1 MSEKK
6 KTTIDLEDLS
16 PKALEELERFRKF
29 SGSRDYE
36 RTIEEVVFAMT
47 ELLQSIDT
55 EINPLLQPEETRR
68 QMDVIHGILRRFKRF
83 EER

>member
-6 KTTIDLEDLS
+6 KTIDLEDLS

-83 EER
+83 EQR

>member
-6 KTTIDLEDLS
+6 KTIDLDDLS
-16 PKALEELERFRKF
+16 PKALEELEKFRKF

-36 RTIEEVVFAMT
+36 RTIEEVIFAMT

>member
-6 KTTIDLEDLS
+6 KTIDLEDLS

>member
-1 MSEKK
+1 
-6 KTTIDLEDLS
+6 
-16 PKALEELERFRKF
+16 
-29 SGSRDYE
+29 
-36 RTIEEVVFAMT
+36 MT

-83 EER
+83 EQR

>member
-16 PKALEELERFRKF
+16 PKALEELEKF
-29 SGSRDYE
+29 INLSGSRDYE

-47 ELLQSIDT
+47 ELLQSIDID
-55 EINPLLQPEETRR
+55 INPLLQPEETRR

>member
-16 PKALEELERFRKF
+16 PKALEELEKFRKF

-47 ELLQSIDT
+47 ELLQSIDID
-55 EINPLLQPEETRR
+55 INPLLQPEETRR

>member
-6 KTTIDLEDLS
+6 KTIDLEDLS
-16 PKALEELERFRKF
+16 PKALEELEKFRKF

>member
-6 KTTIDLEDLS
+6 KTIDLEDLS
-16 PKALEELERFRKF
+16 PRALEELEKFRKF

-36 RTIEEVVFAMT
+36 RTIEEIVFAMT
-47 ELLQSIDT
+47 EMLQSIDT

>member
-16 PKALEELERFRKF
+16 PKALEELEKFRKF